1 MPKPSCSP
9 SLRSLLAFALAL
21 LGAFTLGVATA
32 RPWAD
37 EKLRVRVFV
46 SVLPIQTFVE
56 RVGGEHVDVQS
67 MVGPGFN
74 PHTYDPTP
82 QQIAALSGAD
92 LYVRTGVPFENAWW
106 ERIRSANRR
115 MEILDA
121 RSGIDLLPSPGHA
134 HDHGAHDEEGA
145 HQKEG
150 AHGGEDAATSGDPHV
165 WTSPVLAKQMAAA
178 IRDELTRIDPDH
190 AVGYAQ
196 GYQDFARELEALDGE
211 IAALVGDLPERK
223 FMVFHPAWGYFAQRY
238 DLVQVP
244 IEFEGKEPGP
254 RALAELIDKAKRE
267 GVKVVFVQPQF
278 STQSA
283 EQIARAI
290 GGRVAAA
297 DPLAADYADNL
308 RRFAQAIAS
317 AFQP

>member
-1 MPKPSCSP
+1 MPKPSRSP
-9 SLRSLLAFALAL
+9 SLRSLLAVALAL
-21 LGAFTLGVATA
+21 LGALTLGVATA

-37 EKLRVRVFV
+37 EKPRVRVFV

-56 RVGGEHVDVQS
+56 QVGGEHVDVQS

-74 PHTYDPTP
+74 PHIYDPTP

-115 MEILDA
+115 MQVLDA
-121 RSGIDLLPSPGHA
+121 RSGIELLPSPEHA
-134 HDHGAHDEEGA
+134 HDHGAHEE
-145 HQKEG
+145 EG
-150 AHGGEDAATSGDPHV
+150 AHGGEDAAPSGDPHV
-165 WTSPVLAKQMAAA
+165 WTSPVLAKEMAAA

-190 AVGYAQ
+190 AAGYAQ
-196 GYQDFARELEALDGE
+196 GYQDLAHELEALDGE
-211 IAALVGDLPERK
+211 LAALLRDLPERK

-254 RALAELIDKAKRE
+254 RALADLIDKAKRE

-290 GGRVAAA
+290 SGRVVAA

-308 RRFAQAIAS
+308 RRFARAIAS
-317 AFQP
+317 ALQP